1 MNTII
6 HRLSKNICTLIV
18 SFGGLI
24 GSSINSAIIDKVS
37 GKNILIISDIIRSIT
52 VLFLLWS
59 NLPINALII
68 IGLEVVATGF
78 ANFISILESLL

>member
-24 GSSINSAIIDKVS
+24 GSSITSTIIDKVS
-37 GKNILIISDIIRSIT
+37 GKNILIISNIICSIT
-52 VLFLLWS
+52 VF
-59 NLPINALII
+59 
-68 IGLEVVATGF
+68 F
-78 ANFISILESLL
+78 C